1 MHGRLKVKTTAQ
13 QEAERKAH
21 REEKL
26 KTYQKAMSAIFA
38 NREALKNASSSD
50 EISEE
55 DKIKIQQALM
65 KMTAGV
71 LMANPDISTLWNIRK
86 EVLGIGLT
94 ILDSNPMEHDLVLK
108 KELELTF
115 QCLQNNPKS
124 YGAWYHRCWSMLKM
138 KSPKWDQ
145 ELRLC
150 NDYLKLD
157 GRNFHCWDHRRFVTH
172 HAGISVEEELNYS
185 KEDLI
190 DVNFSNYSAW
200 HYRSKLLPMAEGCGS
215 NGKISETQRMGEL
228 ESVQSAAFTDPNDS
242 SAWFYLQWL
251 LGRSDDVLKPIKAK
265 YDGDKLMVA
274 FSRTLASTDIQ
285 ISMGDSIREDI
296 TWRNVKGLRNDS
308 LWIAE
313 NISKDTPIRI
323 SVKGNNEDV
332 LEVPQAGCFVLTKP
346 RLCDTDFSTFQI
358 LEKQLEDCEQLL
370 EFETDP
376 SLNPEPG
383 NSVKWITYTK
393 ILIML
398 KMDAQKYHKDI
409 IKGFE
414 DLCQIDPSRKGYYK
428 DQRSKI
434 IIDHVFA
441 ANPNS
446 DEIDLSSQGLTSVA
460 YFDQLFAFVHK
471 LDISKNDLTSVK
483 SLMPY
488 LVNCKELHSDLN
500 RDNIVAEIT
509 DARHMENM
517 KIIK

>member
-26 KTYQKAMSAIFA
+26 KTYQTAMSAIFA

-55 DKIKIQQALM
+55 DTIKIQQALM

-86 EVLGIGLT
+86 EVLGKALIT
-94 ILDSNPMEHDLVLK
+94 LDSTPVEHDLVLK
-108 KELELTF
+108 KELDLTF

-157 GRNFHCWDHRRFVTH
+157 GRNFHCWDHRRFVTQ
-172 HAGISVEEELNYS
+172 HAGISVEEELTYS

-200 HYRSKLLPMAEGCGS
+200 HYRSKLLPLAEGCGS
-215 NGKISETQRMGEL
+215 NGKISEAQRMAEL

-251 LGRSDDVLKPIKAK
+251 LGRSDDVLKPIKAE
-265 YDGDKLMVA
+265 YNGNKLMVA
-274 FSRTLASTDIQ
+274 FSRNLASTDIQ
-285 ISMGDSIREDI
+285 ISISDSSIDDV
-296 TWRNVKGLRNDS
+296 TWRSVNGLRYDS

-313 NISKDTPIRI
+313 NISKDTLIRI
-323 SVKGNNEDV
+323 SVKGNDEDV
-332 LEVPQAGCFVLTKP
+332 LEVPQSGCFVLSKP
-346 RLCDTDFSTFQI
+346 KLCDTDFSTFQI

-376 SLNPEPG
+376 TLNPEPG

-398 KMDAQKYHKDI
+398 KMDPQKYHKDI

-428 DQRSKI
+428 DQRSKV
-434 IIDHVFA
+434 IIDNVFSTD
-441 ANPNS
+441 PNRK
-446 DEIDLSSQGLTSVA
+446 EIDLSNQGLTSVA
-460 YFDQLFAFVHK
+460 YFNQLFAFAHK
-471 LDISKNDLTSVK
+471 LNISKNDIKSVK

-488 LVNCKELHSDLN
+488 LVNCKVLHSDFN
-500 RDNIVAEIT
+500 RDDILAEVT
-509 DARHMENM
+509 DTKTTENM
-517 KIIK
+517 KIMP